1 MNKITLGKTGLVIE
15 KNGLGCLP
23 IQRISEQDAVY
34 LLHKAYDGGINFYDT
49 ARAYSD
55 SEQKV
60 GAAFSSMRDKIV
72 LATKTGAQ
80 TAEGF
85 RKDLETSL
93 RTLKTDYIDIY
104 QFHNPS
110 FCPKPGDGTGLYWP
124 YANKKYDGIYGMIDD
139 FGTITSQKSFIH
151 IEGNTVTSEETSSET
166 SEDSVNMFALLPEA
180 YYSDNTMVSVMEDVL
195 YLNVYFDASARG
207 YEEIANELWNIYKS
221 ADLSGINTIL
231 IRMNDDVFYEVN
243 TRVDNSTPVFVED
256 GYQKWAVFLY
266 GDEASI
272 NTNDV
277 IEETEYDPSTD
288 PALSGIYEETES
300 TEE

>member
-1 MNKITLGKTGLVIE
+1 MHAYIEGTEYESDPYASLNYVVIDSDKTEFENMTAHQFLS
-15 KNGLGCLP
+15 KLKP
-23 IQRISEQDAVY
+23 IF
-34 LLHKAYDGGINFYDT
+34 KAYSGK
-49 ARAYSD
+49 AYIT
-55 SEQKV
+55 
-60 GAAFSSMRDKIV
+60 FS
-72 LATKTGAQ
+72 
-80 TAEGF
+80 F
-85 RKDLETSL
+85 
-93 RTLKTDYIDIY
+93 
-104 QFHNPS
+104 
-110 FCPKPGDGTGLYWP
+110 GDGTGLYWP

-195 YLNVYFDASARG
+195 YLNVYFDASTRS
-207 YEEIANELWNIYKS
+207 YEEIANELWDIYKS

-266 GDEASI
+266 GDEAST

-277 IEETEYDPSTD
+277 IEETGYDPSMD

>member
-1 MNKITLGKTGLVIE
+1 MQKNKKFIAGIVCVILAVAALIGSFAFVDWYQNRSVFTD
-15 KNGLGCLP
+15 KNGWIHNIEGTEYESDPYASLNYVVIDSDKTEFENMTAHQFLSKLKP
-23 IQRISEQDAVY
+23 IF
-34 LLHKAYDGGINFYDT
+34 KAYSGK
-49 ARAYSD
+49 AYIT
-55 SEQKV
+55 
-60 GAAFSSMRDKIV
+60 FS
-72 LATKTGAQ
+72 
-80 TAEGF
+80 F
-85 RKDLETSL
+85 
-93 RTLKTDYIDIY
+93 
-104 QFHNPS
+104 
-110 FCPKPGDGTGLYWP
+110 GDGTGLYWP

-195 YLNVYFDASARG
+195 YLNVYFDASTRS
-207 YEEIANELWNIYKS
+207 YEEIANELWDIYKS

-266 GDEASI
+266 GDEAST

-277 IEETEYDPSTD
+277 IEETEYDPSMD